1 MNLLYQTLFPASL
14 LPWCIIS
21 LFYFIHGYFFAFLMT
36 AFHLGTH
43 AMVILHKPWKMDIVK
58 WNRLLHLQRLALWI
72 IYAFRNQW
80 NQHGLSLFIFIM
92 IGLNL
97 KLMRTATKLYSPII
111 HLLCVLTFCSTAS
124 LFQFI
129 ISLGALGM
137 YFFMMQP
144 IAIQWET
151 QVSIENYFLARM
163 GYNYISAI
171 AEWSVSDMNVIS
183 LPFIVFVC
191 IIFNTC
197 VYYNVPRDTKK
208 QDEWYVPKDLPEG
221 YPYPLNIKDANE
233 QCNITRKLF
242 KSHDC

>member
-21 LFYFIHGYFFAFLMT
+21 LFYFIHGYFFVFLIT
-36 AFHLGTH
+36 LFHIGTH
-43 AMVILHKPWKMDIVK
+43 AIIILHKPFKMNIIE
-58 WNRLLHLQRLALWI
+58 WNRLLHLQRLALWFV
-72 IYAFRNQW
+72 YAFRNQW
-80 NQHGLSLFIFIM
+80 NQHVLALIIFIC
-92 IGLNL
+92 IGLNV
-97 KLMRTATKLYSPII
+97 KLMKRSNKLYSPII
-111 HLLCVLTFCSTAS
+111 HLICVLAFCSTGS
-124 LFQFI
+124 LFQI
-129 ISLGALGM
+129 VVALSCVGI
-137 YFFMMQP
+137 YFFMKQP

-151 QVSIENYFLARM
+151 QASIENYFLSRM

-191 IIFNTC
+191 VIFNVC
-197 VYYNVPRDTKK
+197 VYYNVPRETKK
-208 QDEWYVPKDLPEG
+208 EDEWYVPKDLPDG
-221 YPYPLNIKDANE
+221 YPYPLNIRHANE